1 MLLPRPVSV
10 HIDNGEFVLDAS
22 TAITAAPELRST
34 ARWLQSVLRP
44 STGLDLPLLPPSS
57 PPPLRSEA
65 RHVIDLRLGEG
76 LGPEAYRLR
85 VTSGGVLIEGG
96 DRAGVF
102 YGCQSLLQ
110 LLPAEVHRRA
120 ETTGVRWAM
129 PVVRIEDA
137 PRFAWRGTML
147 DVARHFMP
155 KHDVLRFLDLM
166 AMHRLNTL
174 HLHLTDDQ
182 GWRVEILHH
191 PKLTEIGAWRR
202 ESPLGASPDAPGD
215 GRPHGGFYTQDDI
228 REIVGY
234 AEQRHITVVPEIDI
248 PGHSQAAI
256 AAYPELGVGGGQ
268 SEVWTRWGVNPRV
281 LNTEESTVGFFRDVL
296 DEIMDL
302 FPGPVIG
309 VGGDECPTT
318 EWREDARSQELMR
331 QRGLSHENELR
342 SWFVRQLGSH
352 VTSRG
357 RQLLGWDDLLEDEV
371 PAGTVVA
378 SWRGMTGAV
387 TAARRGLQVI
397 ACPDDQ
403 VYLDYRQSERS
414 DEPIPVAVPV
424 TVETAYGFDP
434 VPPELTDAERA
445 HVLGGQANI
454 WTEHMDSPR
463 TVDYFAFPRLCAVAE
478 ALWTTGDRRYEE
490 FRGRLDRHLARLDAI
505 GVEYRRET
513 GPLPW
518 QTRPGIEGRPSTP
531 AEREAFIDELVADIK
546 S

>member
-1 MLLPRPVSV
+1 MFLPRPASV

-44 STGLDLPLLPPSS
+44 STGLDLPLLPLSS
-57 PPPLRSEA
+57 PPPLRSET
-65 RHVIDLRLGEG
+65 RQVIDLRLGES

-85 VTSGGVLIEGG
+85 ATSDGVVIEGG
-96 DRAGVF
+96 DRAGAF

-110 LLPAEVHRRA
+110 SLPAEVHRRSEVA
-120 ETTGVRWAM
+120 EVRWAM
-129 PVVRIEDA
+129 PAVRIEDA

-182 GWRVEILHH
+182 GWRVEILRH
-191 PKLTEIGAWRR
+191 PKLTEAGAWRR

-234 AEQRHITVVPEIDI
+234 AAQRHITVVPEVDV

-281 LNTEESTVGFFRDVL
+281 LNTEESTVAFFRDVL

-318 EWREDARSQELMR
+318 EWSEDARSQELMR
-331 QRGLSHENELR
+331 ERGLSHENELR
-342 SWFVRQLGSH
+342 TWFVRQLGSH

-357 RQLLGWDDLLEDEV
+357 RRLLGWDDLLEDEV

-387 TAARRGLQVI
+387 TAARRGLEVI

-403 VYLDYRQSERS
+403 VYLDYRQSDRP

-434 VPPELTDAERA
+434 VPPELTDTERA

-490 FRGRLDRHLARLDAI
+490 FRGRLDRHLARLDAV

>member
-331 QRGLSHENELR
+331 ERGLSHENELR

-490 FRGRLDRHLARLDAI
+490 FRGRLDRHLARLDAV

>member
-1 MLLPRPVSV
+1 MFLPHPASVRTGDGVFLL
-10 HIDNGEFVLDAS
+10 DGA
-22 TAITAAPELRST
+22 TAITAAPELRPT

-44 STGLDLPLLPPSS
+44 STGLDLPLVP
-57 PPPLRSEA
+57 EA
-65 RHVIDLRLGEG
+65 RHAIDLRTAQD

-85 VTSGGVLIEGG
+85 TTADGAVIE
-96 DRAGVF
+96 AGAPAGAF

-110 LLPAEVHRRA
+110 LLPAEVHRRS
-120 ETTGVRWAM
+120 EVTGVRWAA
-129 PVVRIEDA
+129 PAVCVEDA

-182 GWRVEILHH
+182 GWRVQILRR
-191 PKLTEIGAWRR
+191 PRLTETGAWRR

-228 REIVGY
+228 REIVAY
-234 AEQRHITVVPEIDI
+234 AAQRHITVVPEIDV

-268 SEVWTRWGVNPRV
+268 SEVWTRWGVTSRV
-281 LNTEESTVGFFRDVL
+281 LNMEESTVDFYRDVL

-302 FPGPVIG
+302 FPGPVVG

-318 EWREDARSQELMR
+318 EWSQDARTQELMR
-331 QRGLSHENELR
+331 ERGLRHENELR
-342 SWFVRQLGSH
+342 SWFVRQLGAH
-352 VTSRG
+352 VVARG
-357 RQLLGWDDLLEDEV
+357 RRLLGWDDLLEDEV
-371 PAGTVVA
+371 PEGTVVA

-387 TAARRGLQVI
+387 TAARRGLSVI

-403 VYLDYRQSERS
+403 VYLDYRQSERT
-414 DEPIPVAVPV
+414 DEPIPVSVPV
-424 TVETAYGFDP
+424 TVETAYGFEP
-434 VPPELTDAERA
+434 VPPGLTDEQRA
-445 HVLGGQANI
+445 RVLGGQANI

-478 ALWTTGDRRYEE
+478 ALWSTRERRYEE
-490 FRGRLDRHLARLDAI
+490 FRGRLDHHLARLDAV

-531 AEREAFIDELVADIK
+531 AERESFIDVLVAGIT

>member
-1 MLLPRPVSV
+1 MIRPMFLPRPTSV
-10 HIDNGEFVLDAS
+10 HTDNGEFVLDAS
-22 TAITAAPELRST
+22 TVITAAPELRST

-44 STGLDLPLLPPSS
+44 STGLELPFLSHLP
-57 PPPLRSEA
+57 EA
-65 RHVIDLRLGEG
+65 QHPIDLRLGEG

-85 VTSGGVLIEGG
+85 VNSDGIVIEGG
-96 DRAGVF
+96 DRAGAF

-110 LLPAEVHRRA
+110 SLPAEVHRRSEA
-120 ETTGVRWAM
+120 VGVRWAV
-129 PVVRIEDA
+129 PAVRVEDA

-182 GWRVEILHH
+182 GWRVEILSH
-191 PKLTEIGAWRR
+191 PRLTEVGAWRR
-202 ESPLGASPDAPGD
+202 ESQLGASPDAPGD

-234 AEQRHITVVPEIDI
+234 AAQRYITVVPEVDV

-256 AAYPELGVGGGQ
+256 AAYPELGVGGEQ
-268 SEVWTRWGVNPRV
+268 AEVWTRWGVNPRV
-281 LNTEESTVGFFRDVL
+281 LNTEESTVTFFRDVL

-318 EWREDARSQELMR
+318 EWSEDPRTQELMR
-331 QRGLSHENELR
+331 ERGLCHENELR

-357 RQLLGWDDLLEDEV
+357 RRLLGWDDLLEDEV
-371 PAGTVVA
+371 PAGTIVA

-387 TAARRGLQVI
+387 TAARRGLYVI

-403 VYLDYRQSERS
+403 VYLDYRQSDRP

-434 VPPELTDAERA
+434 VPPELTEAERE

-478 ALWTTGDRRYEE
+478 VLWTTGERQYEE
-490 FRGRLDRHLARLDAI
+490 FRGRLDHHLARLDAV

-518 QTRPGIEGRPSTP
+518 QTRPGIVGRPSTP
-531 AEREAFIDELVADIK
+531 AERDAFIDVLVADIK

>member
-22 TAITAAPELRST
+22 TSITAAPELCST

-44 STGLDLPLLPPSS
+44 STGLDLPLLPVSS
-57 PPPLRSEA
+57 LPPLRSEA

-85 VTSGGVLIEGG
+85 ATSDGVVVEGG
-96 DRAGVF
+96 DRAGAF

-110 LLPAEVHRRA
+110 SLPAEVHRRS
-120 ETTGVRWAM
+120 EVTGVRWAM
-129 PVVRIEDA
+129 PAVRIEDA

-182 GWRVEILHH
+182 GWRVEILRH
-191 PKLTEIGAWRR
+191 PKLTEVGAWRR
-202 ESPLGASPDAPGD
+202 ESQLGASPDASGD

-234 AEQRHITVVPEIDI
+234 AAQRHITVVPEVDV

-281 LNTEESTVGFFRDVL
+281 LNTEESTVDFFRDVL

-318 EWREDARSQELMR
+318 EWSEDARSLELMR
-331 QRGLSHENELR
+331 ERGLSHENELR

-387 TAARRGLQVI
+387 TAARRGLRVI

-403 VYLDYRQSERS
+403 VYLDYRQSDRP

-434 VPPELTDAERA
+434 VPPELTETERA

-490 FRGRLDRHLARLDAI
+490 FRGRLDRHLARLDAV

>member
-331 QRGLSHENELR
+331 ERGLSHENELR

-424 TVETAYGFDP
+424 TVETAYGFAP

-490 FRGRLDRHLARLDAI
+490 FRGRLDRHLARLDAV

>member
-1 MLLPRPVSV
+1 MIRPMFLPRPTSV
-10 HIDNGEFVLDAS
+10 QTDNGEFVLDDS
-22 TAITAAPELRST
+22 TAVTAAPELRST

-44 STGLDLPLLPPSS
+44 STGLDLPFLAHLP
-57 PPPLRSEA
+57 EA
-65 RHVIDLRLGEG
+65 QHTIDLRLGED

-85 VTSGGVLIEGG
+85 VSSDGIVIEGG
-96 DRAGVF
+96 DRAGAF

-110 LLPAEVHRRA
+110 SLPAEVHRRYEVA
-120 ETTGVRWAM
+120 GVRWAV
-129 PVVRIEDA
+129 PAVRVEDA

-182 GWRVEILHH
+182 GWRVEILRH
-191 PKLTEIGAWRR
+191 PRLTEVGAWRR
-202 ESPLGASPDAPGD
+202 ESPLGASPEAPGD

-234 AEQRHITVVPEIDI
+234 AAQRHITVVPEVDI

-256 AAYPELGVGGGQ
+256 AAYPELGVGGEPAGSVDALGCQ
-268 SEVWTRWGVNPRV
+268 PPRPQHRGVDGRLLPRRPRRNHGP
-281 LNTEESTVGFFRDVL
+281 LPR
-296 DEIMDL
+296 
-302 FPGPVIG
+302 PGRRSGRRRVPHDRVERGRAHTG
-309 VGGDECPTT
+309 V
-318 EWREDARSQELMR
+318 DARTRAAPRERAAVL
-331 QRGLSHENELR
+331 
-342 SWFVRQLGSH
+342 VRTATRLTRHIARTPSARLG
-352 VTSRG
+352 RPAGG
-357 RQLLGWDDLLEDEV
+357 RRAA
-371 PAGTVVA
+371 AGTVVA

-387 TAARRGLQVI
+387 TAARRGLYVI

-434 VPPELTDAERA
+434 VPPELTDAERE

-478 ALWTTGDRRYEE
+478 ALWSTGERRYEE
-490 FRGRLDRHLARLDAI
+490 FRGRLDHHLARLDAV

-518 QTRPGIEGRPSTP
+518 QTRPGIVGRPSTL
-531 AEREAFIDELVADIK
+531 AEREAFIDVLVADIK

>member
-182 GWRVEILHH
+182 GWRVEILRH

-331 QRGLSHENELR
+331 ERGLSHENELR

-490 FRGRLDRHLARLDAI
+490 FRGRLDRHLARLDAV

>member
-1 MLLPRPVSV
+1 MFLPRPTSV
-10 HIDNGEFVLDAS
+10 QTDNGEFVLDAS

-44 STGLDLPLLPPSS
+44 STGLDLPFLSDLH
-57 PPPLRSEA
+57 EA
-65 RHVIDLRLGEG
+65 RHTIDLRLGEG

-85 VTSGGVLIEGG
+85 VSSDGIVIEGG
-96 DRAGVF
+96 DRAGAF

-110 LLPAEVHRRA
+110 SLPAEVHRRYEVA
-120 ETTGVRWAM
+120 GVRWAV
-129 PVVRIEDA
+129 PAVRIEDA

-182 GWRVEILHH
+182 GWRVEILRH
-191 PKLTEIGAWRR
+191 PRLTEVGAWRR
-202 ESPLGASPDAPGD
+202 ESPLGASPEAPGD

-234 AEQRHITVVPEIDI
+234 AAQRHITVVPEVDI

-256 AAYPELGVGGGQ
+256 AAYPELGVGGEPA
-268 SEVWTRWGVNPRV
+268 EVWTRWGVNPRV
-281 LNTEESTVGFFRDVL
+281 LNTEESTVAFFRDVL

-302 FPGPVIG
+302 FPGPVVG

-318 EWREDARSQELMR
+318 EWSEDARTQELMR
-331 QRGLSHENELR
+331 ERGLRHENELR

-357 RQLLGWDDLLEDEV
+357 RRLLGWDDLLEDEV

-387 TAARRGLQVI
+387 TAARRGLYVI

-434 VPPELTDAERA
+434 VPPELTDAERE

-478 ALWTTGDRRYEE
+478 ALWSTGERRYEE
-490 FRGRLDRHLARLDAI
+490 FHGRLGHHLARLDAV

-518 QTRPGIEGRPSTP
+518 QTRPGIVGRPSTL
-531 AEREAFIDELVADIK
+531 AEREAFIDLLVADIK

>member
-1 MLLPRPVSV
+1 MIRPMFLPRPTSV
-10 HIDNGEFVLDAS
+10 QTDNGEFVLDDS
-22 TAITAAPELRST
+22 TAVTAAPELRST

-44 STGLDLPLLPPSS
+44 STGLDLPFLAHLP
-57 PPPLRSEA
+57 EA
-65 RHVIDLRLGEG
+65 QHTIDLRLGED

-85 VTSGGVLIEGG
+85 VSSDGIVIEGG
-96 DRAGVF
+96 DRAGAF

-110 LLPAEVHRRA
+110 SLPAEVHRRYEVA
-120 ETTGVRWAM
+120 GVRWAV
-129 PVVRIEDA
+129 PAVRVEDA

-182 GWRVEILHH
+182 GWRVEILRH
-191 PKLTEIGAWRR
+191 PRLTEVGAWRR
-202 ESPLGASPDAPGD
+202 ESPLGASPEAPGD

-234 AEQRHITVVPEIDI
+234 AAQRHITVVPEADI

-256 AAYPELGVGGGQ
+256 AAYPELGVGGE
-268 SEVWTRWGVNPRV
+268 SAEVWTRWGVNPRV
-281 LNTEESTVGFFRDVL
+281 LNTEESTVAFFRDVL

-302 FPGPVIG
+302 FPGPVVG

-318 EWREDARSQELMR
+318 EWSEDARTQELMR
-331 QRGLSHENELR
+331 ERGLRHENELR

-357 RQLLGWDDLLEDEV
+357 RRLLGWDDLLEDEV

-387 TAARRGLQVI
+387 TAARRGLYVI

-434 VPPELTDAERA
+434 VPPELTDAERE

-478 ALWTTGDRRYEE
+478 ALWSTGERRYEE
-490 FRGRLDRHLARLDAI
+490 FRGRLDHHLARLDAV

-518 QTRPGIEGRPSTP
+518 QTRPGIVGRPSTL
-531 AEREAFIDELVADIK
+531 AEREAFIDVLVADIK